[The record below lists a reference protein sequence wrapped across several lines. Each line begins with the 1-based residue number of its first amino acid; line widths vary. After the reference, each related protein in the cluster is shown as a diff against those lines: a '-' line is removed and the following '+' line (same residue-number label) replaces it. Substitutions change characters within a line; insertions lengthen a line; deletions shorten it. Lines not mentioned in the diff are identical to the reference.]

1 MLGMP
6 YLGLPNHGSRDLY
19 GRDRQGQE
27 TAGVGDV
34 PGGHLPR
41 LFALVIN
48 RVELS
53 IARSFMQ
60 SVIRHGQF
68 PEGRRG

>member
-6 YLGLPNHGSRDLY
+6 YLGLPYHSFRD
-19 GRDRQGQE
+19 
-27 TAGVGDV
+27 
-34 PGGHLPR
+34 LPR

-53 IARSFMQ
+53 IARSFI
-60 SVIRHGQF
+60 SW
-68 PEGRRG
+68 